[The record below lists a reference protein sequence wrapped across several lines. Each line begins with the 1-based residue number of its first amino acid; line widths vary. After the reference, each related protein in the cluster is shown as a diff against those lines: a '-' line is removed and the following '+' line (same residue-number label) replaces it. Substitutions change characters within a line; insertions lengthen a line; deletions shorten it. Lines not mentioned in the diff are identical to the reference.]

1 VCLLLY
7 PILTLLH
14 GHPPKVSLTM
24 MLQLTGPTSLTPNV
38 LSQLQQADPLRQPN
52 AQAALPQIALL
63 NNAGQAISDS
73 FFANS
78 DFFGAKGF
86 QRNVTPAALGMAP
99 LAQGS
104 PLDQL
109 VSGNPIPRFASANTI
124 AGATFDTFNAINN
137 LQFGTGFNVSFDT
150 SSAFPL
156 VPAGPQSTANLSAL
170 QALAIPSLA
179 PINITNNVG
188 QATAIPFTVPPGL
201 PLGFTVLREDPTP
214 PLATPVLN
222 SGNPI
227 NRFNPSLGFV
237 PVTPSGVN
245 GIGASIAQG
254 LLPGQVPLQGGLQ
267 VAITNP
273 FVQGATGGIQ
283 VPLSP
288 NLISSQVL
296 NGQANTTVTLFPLG
310 GVPQVNPFP
319 FGANPTATTVLASTT
334 NFIDQL
340 LFRPTTFVP
349 GQGATVVANPFGG
362 VTLLDPNDP
371 MSAGTSLFYPTGF
384 NPILATGVPLSANFD
399 PNFGFAVRA

>member
-1 VCLLLY
+1 M
-7 PILTLLH
+7 P
-14 GHPPKVSLTM
+14 
-24 MLQLTGPTSLTPNV
+24 LQLTGPTSLNPS
-38 LSQLQQADPLRQPN
+38 LISQLNQSNPLAQPN
-52 AQAALPQIALL
+52 AQATLPQLALF
-63 NNAGQAISDS
+63 NNAGQTISNS

-86 QRNVTPAALGMAP
+86 QKNVTPAALGMAP

-109 VSGNPIPRFASANTI
+109 VSGNPIPRFATPNTI
-124 AGATFDTFNAINN
+124 AGATLDTFNAINN
-137 LQFGTGFNVSFDT
+137 LQFGTGFNVNFDT
-150 SSAFPL
+150 SSAFPFL
-156 VPAGPQSTANLSAL
+156 PAGPQSMASLSAL

-179 PINITNNVG
+179 PINTTNPVG
-188 QATAIPFTVPPGL
+188 QATAVPFSSPVGL
-201 PLGFTVLREDPTP
+201 PVSFTVLREDPNPVNTRSNAGLGATALFEQLNP
-214 PLATPVLN
+214 P
-222 SGNPI
+222 
-227 NRFNPSLGFV
+227 LGFV
-237 PVTPSGVN
+237 PVTPFGVN
-245 GIGASIAQG
+245 GVGSPIAQG
-254 LLPGQVPLQGGLQ
+254 LLPGQVPLQGGQ
-267 VAITNP
+267 IVNVANP
-273 FVQGATGGIQ
+273 FIQGATGAVQ

-288 NLISSQVL
+288 NLISPQLL
-296 NGQANTTVTLFPLG
+296 NGQPNQAVNLFPLG

-319 FGANPTATTVLASTT
+319 LGANPTATTVLASTT

-362 VTLLDPNDP
+362 ITLLNPNDP